1 MKKTALITGS
11 SKGIGKELSLLLLE
25 KGYTIFGYSR
35 TNSIR
40 HKNFHFNQID
50 LSSIQ
55 NLESINFPK
64 LDEDEDEH
72 VCLINNAGE
81 IGEIDKF
88 GNKKTN
94 DIINE
99 FNLNTVAPS
108 ILSNSFI
115 RSYQDQSNHPIIINI
130 SSGAALRPIESW
142 GTYCQSKAA
151 LDMLTKIINQ
161 EHNSIQ
167 AYSIYPGVVDT
178 EMQKKIR
185 DTDIEKFA
193 LKDVFVE
200 YFRNNELVDPKIISK
215 KIYYILS
222 NLDLFEDNMISLRDL
237 SIK

>member
-25 KGYTIFGYSR
+25 KSYTVFGYSR

-64 LDEDEDEH
+64 VEEDEH

-88 GNKKTN
+88 GNKRTN

-115 RSYQDQSNHPIIINI
+115 RSFQDQSNHPIIINI

-161 EHNSIQ
+161 EHNSIK

-215 KIYYILS
+215 KIYHILS

>member
-1 MKKTALITGS
+1 MKKTVLITGS
-11 SKGIGKELSLLLLE
+11 SKGIGKELRLLFLQNC
-25 KGYTIFGYSR
+25 YTVFGYSR

-50 LSSIQ
+50 LSSVQ

-64 LDEDEDEH
+64 VDKDEH

-99 FNLNTVAPS
+99 FNLNIVAPS
-108 ILSNSFI
+108 ILCNSFI
-115 RSYQDQSNHPIIINI
+115 RSYQYQSNQPIIINI

-161 EHNSIQ
+161 EHNSIK

-215 KIYYILS
+215 KIYHILS

>member
-25 KGYTIFGYSR
+25 NGYTVFGYSR
-35 TNSIR
+35 SNSIR

-64 LDEDEDEH
+64 IDEDEH

-161 EHNSIQ
+161 EHNSIK

-193 LKDVFVE
+193 LKDIFVE

>member
-1 MKKTALITGS
+1 MKKTVLITGS
-11 SKGIGKELSLLLLE
+11 SKGIGKELSLLFLK
-25 KGYTIFGYSR
+25 KGYTVFGYSR

-50 LSSIQ
+50 LSSVQ

-64 LDEDEDEH
+64 VEEDEH

-99 FNLNTVAPS
+99 FNLNTIAPS

-115 RSYQDQSNHPIIINI
+115 RSYQYQSNQPIIINI

-161 EHNSIQ
+161 EHNSIK

-193 LKDVFVE
+193 LKDIFVE

-215 KIYYILS
+215 KIYHILS

>member
-25 KGYTIFGYSR
+25 KGYTVFGYSR

-64 LDEDEDEH
+64 VEEGEH

-161 EHNSIQ
+161 EHNSIK

-215 KIYYILS
+215 KIYHILS

>member
-11 SKGIGKELSLLLLE
+11 SKGIGKELSLLLLK
-25 KGYTIFGYSR
+25 KGYTVFGYSR

-64 LDEDEDEH
+64 LDEDEH

-99 FNLNTVAPS
+99 FNLNTVAPT

-161 EHNSIQ
+161 EHNSIK

-215 KIYYILS
+215 KIYHILS
-222 NLDLFEDNMISLRDL
+222 NLNLFEDNMISLRDL

>member
-25 KGYTIFGYSR
+25 KGYTVFGYSR

-50 LSSIQ
+50 LSSVQ

-64 LDEDEDEH
+64 VEEGEH

-81 IGEIDKF
+81 IGQIDKF

-151 LDMLTKIINQ
+151 LDMLTKILNQ
-161 EHNSIQ
+161 EHNSIK

-215 KIYYILS
+215 KIYHILS
-222 NLDLFEDNMISLRDL
+222 NLNMFEDNMIALRDL

>member
-11 SKGIGKELSLLLLE
+11 SKGIGKQLSLLLLE
-25 KGYTIFGYSR
+25 KGYTVFGYSR

-64 LDEDEDEH
+64 VEEGEH

-161 EHNSIQ
+161 EHNSIK

-215 KIYYILS
+215 KIYHILS

>member
-11 SKGIGKELSLLLLE
+11 SKGIGKELSLLLLQ
-25 KGYTIFGYSR
+25 KGYTVFGYSR
-35 TNSIR
+35 TNNIR

-64 LDEDEDEH
+64 IDEDEH

-115 RSYQDQSNHPIIINI
+115 RSYQDQSNQPIIINI

-161 EHNSIQ
+161 EHNSIK

-215 KIYYILS
+215 KIYHILS

>member
-1 MKKTALITGS
+1 MKNTALITGS
-11 SKGIGKELSLLLLE
+11 SKGIGRQLSLLLLQ
-25 KGYTIFGYSR
+25 KGYTVFGYSR
-35 TNSIR
+35 TNSIK

-50 LSSIQ
+50 LTKLNNLKSIR
-55 NLESINFPK
+55 FPQVNK
-64 LDEDEDEH
+64 NEH
-72 VCLINNAGE
+72 ICLINNAGE
-81 IGEIDKF
+81 IGEIEKF

-99 FNLNTVAPS
+99 FNINVVSPS
-108 ILSNSFI
+108 ILCNTFI
-115 RSYQDQSNHPIIINI
+115 KNYQNQTNHAVIMNI

-151 LDMLTKIINQ
+151 IDMLTKIINV
-161 EHNSIQ
+161 EHPDIE

-193 LKDVFVE
+193 LKDIFVE
-200 YFRNNELVDPKIISK
+200 YFNNKELVDPKIISQ
-215 KIYYILS
+215 KIYHILS
-222 NLDLFEDNMISLRDL
+222 NLDFFNDNMVSLRDL

>member
-25 KGYTIFGYSR
+25 KGYTVFGYSR

-55 NLESINFPK
+55 NLESINFPQV
-64 LDEDEDEH
+64 EENEH

-115 RSYQDQSNHPIIINI
+115 RNYQDQLNQPIIINI

-161 EHNSIQ
+161 EHNSIK

-215 KIYYILS
+215 KIYHILS
-222 NLDLFEDNMISLRDL
+222 NLDLFEDKMISLRDL

>member
-25 KGYTIFGYSR
+25 KGYTVFGYSR

-50 LSSIQ
+50 LSSVQ

-64 LDEDEDEH
+64 VEEGEH

-81 IGEIDKF
+81 IGQIDKF

-151 LDMLTKIINQ
+151 LDMLTKILNQ
-161 EHNSIQ
+161 EHNSIK

-215 KIYYILS
+215 KIYHILS
-222 NLDLFEDNMISLRDL
+222 NLDRFEDNMISLRDL

>member
-1 MKKTALITGS
+1 MKNTALITGS
-11 SKGIGKELSLLLLE
+11 SKGIGRELSLLLLQ
-25 KGYTIFGYSR
+25 KGYTVFGYSR
-35 TNSIR
+35 TNSIK

-50 LSSIQ
+50 LTQ
-55 NLESINFPK
+55 VNNLESIRFPQVK
-64 LDEDEDEH
+64 KDEH
-72 VCLINNAGE
+72 ICLINNAGE
-81 IGEIDKF
+81 IGEIEKF

-99 FNLNTVAPS
+99 FNINTVAPS
-108 ILSNSFI
+108 ILCNTFI
-115 RSYQDQSNHPIIINI
+115 KNYQNQSNHAVIMNI

-151 LDMLTKIINQ
+151 IDMLTKIINE
-161 EHNSIQ
+161 EHPNIK

-193 LKDVFVE
+193 LKDIFVE
-200 YFRNNELVDPKIISK
+200 YFNNKELVDPKIISQ
-215 KIYYILS
+215 KIYHILS
-222 NLDLFEDNMISLRDL
+222 NLDLFNDNMVSLRDL

>member
-55 NLESINFPK
+55 NLESINLPK
-64 LDEDEDEH
+64 VDEDEH

-161 EHNSIQ
+161 EHNSIK

-215 KIYYILS
+215 KIYHILS
-222 NLDLFEDNMISLRDL
+222 NSNMFEDNMIALRDL

>member
-25 KGYTIFGYSR
+25 KGYTVFGYSR

-50 LSSIQ
+50 LSSVQ
-55 NLESINFPK
+55 NLESINFPQV
-64 LDEDEDEH
+64 EENEH

-99 FNLNTVAPS
+99 FNINTIAPS

-115 RSYQDQSNHPIIINI
+115 RSYQDQSNQPIIINI

-161 EHNSIQ
+161 EHNSIK

-215 KIYYILS
+215 KIYHILS

>member
-25 KGYTIFGYSR
+25 KGYTVFGYSR

-64 LDEDEDEH
+64 VDEDEH

-115 RSYQDQSNHPIIINI
+115 RSFKDQSNHPIIINI

-161 EHNSIQ
+161 EHNSIK

-215 KIYYILS
+215 KIYHILS